1 MGDDDGTTT
10 KIETITLSDESG
22 EEEEFELLG
31 TIAYDRKAYAVLGP
45 LDSFDGEYYSEV
57 AILEAVEEEGGTSY
71 VEVEDEGLVDML
83 YDAFVAEDAT

>member
-1 MGDDDGTTT
+1 MGDDDGTAT

-22 EEEEFELLG
+22 EEEFELLG

-57 AILEAVEEEGGTSY
+57 AILETVEEEGGTSY